1 MKAKQLPMP
10 RPRLLFQKEAGDH
23 IYPEEHKRDHW
34 LRALERMKKDQKVI
48 DDYFKRLV
56 DKVRKEVD

>member
-1 MKAKQLPMP
+1 MCK
-10 RPRLLFQKEAGDH
+10 DH
-23 IYPEEHKRDHW
+23 TYPEEHRHDHL

-48 DDYFKRLV
+48 DDFFKRLV